1 MKRFVEFS
9 LHEYMDEYP
18 TQHVRI
24 MEGENLEAIE
34 KASKET
40 AENVS
45 KLYSGGPTSFVKVWN
60 KKEARECIDTNKAK
74 IGEDSSDE
82 DIEWLEFVEKAFYI
96 CYVVTLIELDSVI
109 KSNRLQF
116 FNSLYRCKPYIQIV
130 RHRQSNR

>member
-45 KLYSGGPTSFVKVWN
+45 KLYSGGPTSFVKVWT
-60 KKEARECIDTNKAK
+60 KEEAREWIDRNKAQ
-74 IGEDSSDE
+74 IGEDPSSE
-82 DIEWLEFVEKAFYI
+82 DKEWIESVEDAFYT
-96 CYVVTLIELDSVI
+96 CYASTL
-109 KSNRLQF
+109 N
-116 FNSLYRCKPYIQIV
+116 
-130 RHRQSNR
+130 

>member
-9 LHEYMDEYP
+9 LHEYMDEHP

-45 KLYSGGPTSFVKVWN
+45 KLYSGGPTSFVKVWT
-60 KKEARECIDTNKAK
+60 KEETREWIDRNKAQ
-74 IGEDSSDE
+74 IGEDPSSE
-82 DIEWLEFVEKAFYI
+82 DKEWIDSVESAFYT
-96 CYVVTLIELDSVI
+96 CYVSTL
-109 KSNRLQF
+109 N
-116 FNSLYRCKPYIQIV
+116 
-130 RHRQSNR
+130 